1 VEGIWGQVVARL
13 RYALECGGREHGM
26 FERVFAFGAQ
36 LVEEGRAGD
45 GATVLA
51 LVVELSQYS
60 HAPAILKCAN
70 VLHHELGDLVC
81 TFSKLVSVVA

>member
-1 VEGIWGQVVARL
+1 
-13 RYALECGGREHGM
+13 M
-26 FERVFAFGAQ
+26 FERVFAFGVQ

-81 TFSKLVSVVA
+81 TFSKIFSVVA